1 LWQNPGGR
9 VGCEDFNTM
18 PWAVIGLVG
27 VAIVAIAAWPLTRR
41 LRQESATRAAAKPT
55 WVAGGAPGHASAAA
69 TPARAQGAAPSA
81 DASVA
86 RSPEAARGETPAE
99 TLTSADVQ
107 RRLNELALATAPL
120 ASAPP
125 AELQA
130 MRDAQRPTLE
140 SVATEPRY
148 APRRPL
154 LLPHLLRAV
163 NDDDAS
169 RQELS
174 RIIARDPALT
184 GSLLN
189 LANSAFY
196 RVTERPVESIDRAV
210 ALLGT
215 DGLRS
220 LVATAL
226 TQPVFRLSEKQFS
239 RFPEIAWAHTYRSA
253 AAAEAHAAIVEDD
266 DPFAGQLLGL
276 TFGLGTIVT
285 FRVALDYYAARSSLR
300 PEPGVI
306 AGFLDAEAPSV
317 AHRIAGSWDLSG
329 RILNALADQI
339 PGGELR
345 EPTPLGRSLQFGRL
359 IGALAVLES
368 HQRVSEASAKA
379 TLLASGATA
388 FQFERLWGR
397 LTGRQDARTS
407 RVEPRRR

>member
-1 LWQNPGGR
+1 
-9 VGCEDFNTM
+9 M
-18 PWAVIGLVG
+18 PWAVIGLVT
-27 VAIVAIAAWPLTRR
+27 VAIVALAAWPLTRR
-41 LRQESATRAAAKPT
+41 LRHESAARAAAGPT
-55 WVAGGAPGHASAAA
+55 SAADA
-69 TPARAQGAAPSA
+69 GSQRAAAPAAAERMRSA
-81 DASVA
+81 TLPAGRASVSG
-86 RSPEAARGETPAE
+86 SPAAADEAPAE

-107 RRLNELALATAPL
+107 RRLYELALATVPL
-120 ASAPP
+120 AGAPV
-125 AELQA
+125 AELEA
-130 MRDAQRPTLE
+130 IRNTQRPILE

-163 NDDDAS
+163 NDDEVS
-169 RQELS
+169 RQELA
-174 RIIARDPALT
+174 RIIVRDPALA

-226 TQPVFRLSEKQFS
+226 TQPVFRLSERQFS
-239 RFPEIAWAHTYRSA
+239 RFPEIAWAHTYRCA

-276 TFGLGTIVT
+276 AFGLGTIVT
-285 FRVALDYYAARSSLR
+285 FRVALDYYSARPSLK
-300 PEPGVI
+300 PESGVI
-306 AGFLDAEAPSV
+306 AEFLDAESPAV

-339 PGGELR
+339 PAGELR
-345 EPTPLGRSLQFGRL
+345 EPTPLGRSLRFGRL

-368 HQRVSEASAKA
+368 HQRISEASAKA
-379 TLLASGATA
+379 TLLANGATA

-397 LTGRQDARTS
+397 LTGKQDARAS
-407 RVEPRRR
+407 RVDSRGR

>member
-1 LWQNPGGR
+1 
-9 VGCEDFNTM
+9 M
-18 PWAVIGLVG
+18 PWAVIGLVT

-41 LRQESATRAAAKPT
+41 RRQESASRATAKPT
-55 WVAGGAPGHASAAA
+55 WVAPTPRPASTAA
-69 TPARAQGAAPSA
+69 TPERT
-81 DASVA
+81 
-86 RSPEAARGETPAE
+86 RGEAPVE

-107 RRLNELALATAPL
+107 RRLNELALATVPL
-120 ASAPP
+120 PSAPA
-125 AELQA
+125 AELEA
-130 MRDAQRPTLE
+130 IRSAQHAILE

-169 RQELS
+169 RQELA
-174 RIIARDPALT
+174 RIIARDPALA

-196 RVTERPVESIDRAV
+196 RVTEKPVESIDRAV

-239 RFPEIAWAHTYRSA
+239 RYPEIAWAHTFRAA

-285 FRVALDYYAARSSLR
+285 FRVALDYYAARPLLK
-300 PEPGVI
+300 PDPAVM
-306 AGFLDAEAPSV
+306 AGFLDAEAPAV

-339 PGGELR
+339 PAGELR

-379 TLLASGATA
+379 TLLASGATE

-397 LTGRQDARTS
+397 LTGKQDARTS